1 MGTALQDLRNISQ
14 SIYPYTLKNFGLS
27 YAIQQLISQIEKSTE
42 LSFKLKI
49 QDITLKDQLAL
60 NIYRLVQEALNNIVK
75 HANAS
80 SVEIIIMKISNRII
94 VKVLDDG
101 EGFDVNYKLKT
112 SKSFGLQT
120 MQQRMQMI
128 KGKLEMRSTKQGTIL
143 EAMIPLS

>member
-1 MGTALQDLRNISQ
+1 
-14 SIYPYTLKNFGLS
+14 LKNFGLS

-80 SVEIIIMKISNRII
+80 SVEIIMMKTSNRIV

-101 EGFDVNYKLKT
+101 EGFNVNYKLKT

-120 MQQRMQMI
+120 MQQRIQMI
-128 KGKLEMRSTKQGTIL
+128 KGKLEMRSTEQGTVL
-143 EAMIPLS
+143 EALIPLS

>member
-1 MGTALQDLRNISQ
+1 
-14 SIYPYTLKNFGLS
+14 
-27 YAIQQLISQIEKSTE
+27 
-42 LSFKLKI
+42 LKI

-80 SVEIIIMKISNRII
+80 SVEIIIMKTSNRIV

-101 EGFDVNYKLKT
+101 EGFNVNYKLKT

-120 MQQRMQMI
+120 MQQRIQMI
-128 KGKLEMRSTKQGTIL
+128 KGKLEMRSTEQGTVL
-143 EAMIPLS
+143 EALIPLS